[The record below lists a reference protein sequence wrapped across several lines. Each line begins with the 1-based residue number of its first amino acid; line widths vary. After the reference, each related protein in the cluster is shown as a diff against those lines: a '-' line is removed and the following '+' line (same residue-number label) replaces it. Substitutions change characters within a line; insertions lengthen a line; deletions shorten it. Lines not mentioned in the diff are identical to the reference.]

1 MRSVQHAKHAQ
12 IARRARHAKPS
23 SGPARSTL
31 TAGLTAVLL
40 PLCMVTPALADPG
53 SVDPLAAATS
63 TATIGAPVA
72 AAAVRAPT
80 AKQKADVRLSGPRG
94 AVAPGS
100 LSVAV
105 RLQSDGKPVKDGHV
119 RIEKRSGSGWAYAGR
134 LLTRADG
141 VGSGRVA
148 VTASTQ
154 LRAVYAGSASRTA
167 ANSSAVTVNVTSGAA
182 GLAALPA
189 GQLRASGAF
198 RQLAVHYASQQAGKP
213 YRYGS
218 TGPSS
223 FDCSGLINY
232 AFARAGKA
240 LPRTSGDMY
249 RVSQKVRRGAQQ
261 PGDLIFMGSGGRIG
275 HVGVYAGNGKF
286 WDAPRAGR
294 SVSLRPIYSSNYL
307 VGRIN

>member
-1 MRSVQHAKHAQ
+1 MRSITPPKL
-12 IARRARHAKPS
+12 ARRAQHAKPS
-23 SGPARSTL
+23 SNPSRSVL

-40 PLCMVTPALADPG
+40 PLCLTTPALADPG
-53 SVDPLAAATS
+53 SVDPQASATS
-63 TATIGAPVA
+63 TATIAAPAVA
-72 AAAVRAPT
+72 AVKAPT
-80 AKQKADVRLSGPRG
+80 AKQKAVLRLSGPRG

-100 LSVAV
+100 LPVAV
-105 RLQSDGKPVKDGHV
+105 RLQSDGRPVKDGHV
-119 RIEKRSGSGWAYAGR
+119 RVEKRSGAGWAYAGR
-134 LLTRADG
+134 LLTRANG

-148 VTASTQ
+148 VTATTQ
-154 LRAVYAGSASRTA
+154 LRAVYEGSASRTA
-167 ANSSAVTVNVTSGAA
+167 ASSSAVTVNVTGGAA
-182 GLAALPA
+182 GLAALPPS
-189 GQLRASGAF
+189 QLRANGAF

-223 FDCSGLINY
+223 FDCSGLIKY
-232 AFARAGKA
+232 AFARAGKS

-249 RVSQKVRRGAQQ
+249 RVSQKIRRGAQQ

-286 WDAPRAGR
+286 WDSPRAGK